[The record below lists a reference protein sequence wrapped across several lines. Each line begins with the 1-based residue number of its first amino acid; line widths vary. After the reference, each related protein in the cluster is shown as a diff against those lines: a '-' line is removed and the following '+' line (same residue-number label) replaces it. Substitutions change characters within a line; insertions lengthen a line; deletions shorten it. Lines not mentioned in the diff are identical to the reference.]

1 MEISGIPPIGD
12 AAHAQSNTAQAT
24 GHNFSLRVQGAI
36 GPKSLSGYGIE
47 GRVLVAFSIGNDGS
61 LTALRIARS
70 SGYDQLDQAA
80 IQIVSKTA
88 FPVPPSGLSAVRR
101 NFVSAF
107 SFA

>member
-12 AAHAQSNTAQAT
+12 ATYAPSNTAQASS
-24 GHNFSLRVQGAI
+24 HNFSLRVQGAI
-36 GPKSLSGYGIE
+36 GPKSLSGYGME
-47 GRVLVAFSIGNDGS
+47 GRVLVAFSLGNDGS

-70 SGYDQLDQAA
+70 SGYDQLDRAA

-88 FPVPPSGLSAVRR
+88 FPMPPSGLSVVRR

-107 SFA
+107 SFS